1 MAGDWIKMRVGLRR
15 HPKIVRMASALK
27 ADKLR
32 IVGALHSVWGLFD
45 EHSTDGR
52 LPGYSLE
59 VLDDDL
65 AFPGFGQALVDVQ
78 WLAITDDGLEM
89 PRFDAHNGQS
99 AKRRAQDADRKRLE
113 RQSSASQADAHPDA
127 GVTREEER
135 REEES
140 SSLRSEDSDG
150 GDAAKPN
157 VLPHSERQQPAPM
170 KQTRGKPAAVI
181 EMAVRELVLPGWL
194 SPHAEAWGA
203 YQDLRWKKNSKAP
216 YTKAAQDGILRELKK
231 AYDQGSDVT
240 ELLMYSVTSGY
251 TGVFPDRFTRRSGT
265 GPTSRY
271 AGAAAAVFGRPRPE
285 DRTTRRM
292 ETLAELTGQAVDL
305 DVLEVHGAHLPQ
317 GCAGPSGAQTIDPNG
332 LPSGDFT

>member
-15 HPKIVRMASALK
+15 HPKVVRMASALK

-32 IVGALHSVWGLFD
+32 IVGALHAVWGLFD
-45 EHSTDGR
+45 EHSSDGR

-65 AFPGFGQALVDVQ
+65 AFPGFGRALVDVE
-78 WLAITDDGLEM
+78 WLLAADDGLEM

-113 RQSSASQADAHPDA
+113 RQMSASQADAHPEAD
-127 GVTREEER
+127 VTREEER

-157 VLPHSERQQPAPM
+157 DLPHPERQQQAPM
-170 KQTRGKPAAVI
+170 QQTRAKPAAVI
-181 EMAVRELVLPGWL
+181 EMAVRELVLPDWL
-194 SPHAEAWGA
+194 SSHVEAWNA
-203 YQDLRWKKNSKAP
+203 FQEVRWKKNTKAP

-231 AYDQGSDVT
+231 AYDQGSNVT
-240 ELLMYSVTSGY
+240 EVLMYSVTNGY
-251 TGVFPDRFTRRSGT
+251 TGVFPDRFTRRPG
-265 GPTSRY
+265 GGGGAPSRY
-271 AGAAAAVFGRPRPE
+271 SGSAAAVFGRPGPE

-292 ETLAELTGQAVDL
+292 ETLAELTGQAPERDARGGP
-305 DVLEVHGAHLPQ
+305 DV
-317 GCAGPSGAQTIDPNG
+317 IDADARIIG
-332 LPSGDFT
+332 